1 MYWNFPELSLRPRV
15 YQCPHPPLHSVASR
29 PDSVIRIGS
38 HGWPVAMHFTPTA
51 TVAEQVEQLQALG
64 IDTLLLVASFG
75 NLTHE
80 QVCTLE
86 LFAKAVM

>member
-1 MYWNFPELSLRPRV
+1 MDFGLFFYCQGRGV
-15 YQCPHPPLHSVASR
+15 
-29 PDSVIRIGS
+29 PDDQ
-38 HGWPVAMHFTPTA
+38 AY
-51 TVAEQVEQLQALG
+51 VEMIG

-80 QVCTLE
+80 QVCSSLD